1 MNKYLF
7 IRTDRIGDFL
17 LSAIL
22 FKAIK
27 RNDNKSHITVIASK
41 NNFNYIKKNQLVDDV
56 ILYPDSNFIKKIFFF
71 INNIKKKYYLIGA
84 LDGKK
89 RSIYLS
95 LLVKAKF
102 KILCTYKSIYKKIFN
117 SFFDL
122 ILLDK
127 DCSSKIEE
135 INKILNLI
143 NYSYEQSDLNTLE
156 TFKES
161 DFFLKINLIEDNFIQ
176 FHLDEKWFH
185 DDYIKSYKKIEPS
198 FDEFFY
204 FINTIVSKTKK
215 NLVITTGIIENFL
228 INEINKKGDK
238 INSRISNI
246 NLNGKSILVINN
258 TTIFDLQNIIF
269 KAEILISC
277 HGTPTHIAA
286 SFNKKIID
294 IIDESEIEFF
304 NKWTAHFRNYNQI
317 NRTNFKS
324 LSNKITDLL

>member
-41 NNFNYIKKNQLVDDV
+41 KNFNYIKKNQLVDDV

-71 INNIKKKYYLIGA
+71 INNIKKKYDLIGA

-161 DFFLKINLIEDNFIQ
+161 NFFLKLI
-176 FHLDEKWFH
+176 
-185 DDYIKSYKKIEPS
+185 
-198 FDEFFY
+198 
-204 FINTIVSKTKK
+204 
-215 NLVITTGIIENFL
+215 
-228 INEINKKGDK
+228 
-238 INSRISNI
+238 
-246 NLNGKSILVINN
+246 
-258 TTIFDLQNIIF
+258 
-269 KAEILISC
+269 
-277 HGTPTHIAA
+277 
-286 SFNKKIID
+286 
-294 IIDESEIEFF
+294 
-304 NKWTAHFRNYNQI
+304 
-317 NRTNFKS
+317 
-324 LSNKITDLL
+324 